1 MLACPCNFSLL
12 VNTFIFTYCT
22 KGVFREYVVFNFGR
36 EHSVGH
42 QLKLPQVFLTS
53 IHNDFHGPKN
63 KLLSFY
69 NTGRRTCMFNILH
82 GFANMKI
89 EQYSESSV
97 KIVQAI
103 KTRRNILRYSD
114 QGLHCFQVCVKRH
127 LFSGRTV

>member
-1 MLACPCNFSLL
+1 MTFMGKKINFYHFTIL
-12 VNTFIFTYCT
+12 V
-22 KGVFREYVVFNFGR
+22 GE
-36 EHSVGH
+36 
-42 QLKLPQVFLTS
+42 
-53 IHNDFHGPKN
+53 
-63 KLLSFY
+63 
-69 NTGRRTCMFNILH
+69 TCMFNILH